1 MDEQKNW
8 AGNYTYSAANWH
20 EPESVKQL
28 QQLVRQCDKLRVI
41 GSRHSFNGIADSS
54 ENMVSLQKMNKII
67 ALNRDNQT
75 VTVEGGII
83 YSDLSRFLQKNGF
96 ALENMASLPH
106 ISVVGACAT
115 ATHGSGD
122 RNSCLSDSVH
132 AMEVV
137 TADGELIQFSREE
150 NEEQLKGAVVGLGG
164 IGIVTKMT
172 LDIIPAFQISQY
184 VFEQLP
190 LAQLENHLD
199 DIFSSAYSV
208 SLFTNWQSD
217 TINQVW
223 LKQLHTEEKEPQS
236 YSDLYGAKPAIDHCH
251 PIAGIEA
258 INCTEQMG
266 IPGPWYDRLPHFR
279 IDFTPSSGDELQSE
293 YIIPRQ
299 YAFKALTE
307 INKIRDQIAPLLHVC
322 EIRSI
327 AKDELWMSPCYQ
339 QDSIGIHL
347 TWKDDWESVQKVL
360 PQIEEKL
367 TPYHARPHWGK
378 LFTMTKEQVQ
388 PLYEKLADF
397 QQLLEHYDPKGKFR
411 NDFINTYIFGK

>member
-1 MDEQKNW
+1 MNEQKNW

-20 EPESVKQL
+20 EPESVNQL
-28 QQLVRQCDKLRVI
+28 QQLVRQCDKLRVV

-67 ALNRDNQT
+67 VLDRDNQT

-83 YSDLSRFLQKNGF
+83 YSDLSRFLQENGF

-137 TADGELIQFSREE
+137 TADGELVHFSREE

-184 VFEQLP
+184 VYEQLP
-190 LAQLENHLD
+190 LAQLEHHFD

-217 TINQVW
+217 MINQVW
-223 LKQLHTEEKEPQS
+223 FKQLHTEENEPQS
-236 YSDLYGAKPAIDHCH
+236 YTDLYGAKPATDHCH

-299 YAFKALTE
+299 YAYKALTE

-327 AKDELWMSPCYQ
+327 AEDELWMSPCYQ

-388 PLYEKLADF
+388 PLYEKMSDF

-411 NDFINTYIFGK
+411 NEFINTYIFDK

>member
-1 MDEQKNW
+1 MNEQKNW

-20 EPESVKQL
+20 EPESVNQL
-28 QQLVRQCDKLRVI
+28 QQLVRQCDKLRVV

-67 ALNRDNQT
+67 ALDRDNQT

-83 YSDLSRFLQKNGF
+83 YSDLSRFLQENGF

-137 TADGELIQFSREE
+137 TADGELVQFSREE
-150 NEEQLKGAVVGLGG
+150 NQEQLKGAVVGLGG

-184 VFEQLP
+184 VYEQLP
-190 LAQLENHLD
+190 LAQLEHHFD

-223 LKQLHTEEKEPQS
+223 LKQLHTEENEPQS
-236 YSDLYGAKPAIDHCH
+236 YTDLYGAKPATDHCH

-299 YAFKALTE
+299 YAYKALTE

-388 PLYEKLADF
+388 PLYEKLPDF

-411 NDFINTYIFGK
+411 NEFINTYIFDK

>member
-1 MDEQKNW
+1 MNEQKNW

-20 EPESVKQL
+20 EPESVNQL
-28 QQLVRQCDKLRVI
+28 QQLVRQCDKLRVV

-67 ALNRDNQT
+67 ALDQANQT

-83 YSDLSRFLQKNGF
+83 YSDLSRFLQDNGF

-122 RNSCLSDSVH
+122 QNSCLSDSVH

-137 TADGELIQFSREE
+137 TADGELAQFSRED

-190 LAQLENHLD
+190 LAQLEHHFD

-223 LKQLHTEEKEPQS
+223 LKQLHTEVNEPQS
-236 YSDLYGAKPAIDHCH
+236 YTDLYGAKPATDHCH

-299 YAFKALTE
+299 YAYKALTE
-307 INKIRDQIAPLLHVC
+307 INKIRKQIAPLLHVC

-388 PLYEKLADF
+388 PLYEKLPDF

-411 NDFINTYIFGK
+411 NDFINTYIFSK